1 MSTLNQSGSV
11 PNDTGMIK
19 GREISNQKLYV
30 HALDGLRGL
39 AVLTVFM
46 SHTSLSGHRA
56 LPFLNSAGTGKMG
69 VFLFF
74 ILSSFLLT
82 YPFLIKQ
89 EKSFERAALI
99 NFSYRRFFRIYP
111 LFVLYLFVALA
122 SSFVLP
128 SVLNRPESGIPFY
141 LTPIEFLSH
150 IFLQQGKGVT
160 WSILVEFR
168 YYFVLPILA
177 YVYAVVFRGH
187 FWKSLLCTIG
197 LIGLSQLILPQ
208 AEALNNDTRL
218 LPYAP
223 VMLTGTMLAVFQY
236 NYKTQWE
243 VPTWAPKVQE
253 GVGWLAGLLL
263 ILSIPSV
270 WYAVVGGPEVCN
282 GELSQFLGADCHKIF
297 HHRFIET
304 SILWGLV
311 LLGAVNGE
319 GLLRRFFEWKPL
331 RYVGWISFS
340 FYLWHPCV
348 LMVFRNVSLPVP
360 DVVVFWIMLSLTTII
375 SHVSYRIIEVPSSKI
390 KYTPKK

>member
-1 MSTLNQSGSV
+1 MAEFNKSDST
-11 PNDTGMIK
+11 PNDSGMIK

-89 EKSFERAALI
+89 EKSFERNALI

-111 LFVLYLFVALA
+111 LFVLYLLVALG
-122 SSFVLP
+122 SSYVLP
-128 SVLNRPESGIPFY
+128 SVLNRPDAGIPFY
-141 LTPIEFLSH
+141 VTPLEFLKH
-150 IFLQQGKGVT
+150 VFLQQGKGVT

-168 YYFVLPILA
+168 YYFVLPLLA
-177 YVYAVVFRGH
+177 YLYAVLFRGH
-187 FWKSLLCTIG
+187 FWKSLLCTIA
-197 LIGLSQLILPQ
+197 LIGASQWALPQ
-208 AEALNNDTRL
+208 SEALNNDTRL

-236 NYKTQWE
+236 NYKTKWTI
-243 VPTWAPKVQE
+243 PSWAPKVQE
-253 GVGWLAGLLL
+253 IFGLLSAGLLV
-263 ILSIPSV
+263 LSVPSV
-270 WYAVVGGPEVCN
+270 WYLVMGGSEACFGTLDV
-282 GELSQFLGADCHKIF
+282 FLDAECHKIF
-297 HHRFIET
+297 HHSFIET
-304 SILWGLV
+304 SLLWGLV
-311 LLGAVNGE
+311 LLGAVNGQ
-319 GLLRRFFEWKPL
+319 GVLQRIFEWKPL

-360 DVVVFWIMLSLTTII
+360 AVVIFWLMLIITVLI
-375 SHVSYRIIEVPSSKI
+375 SHVSYRVVEVPSSKI
-390 KYTPKK
+390 KYKPK

>member
-1 MSTLNQSGSV
+1 MSEFNKSESV
-11 PNDTGMIK
+11 PNTSGMIK
-19 GREISNQKLYV
+19 GRDVSNKKLYV

-39 AVLTVFM
+39 AVLTVFF

-89 EKSFERAALI
+89 EKSFERNALI

-122 SSFVLP
+122 SSYVLP
-128 SVLNRPESGIPFY
+128 NVLNRPESGIPFY
-141 LTPIEFLSH
+141 LTPMGFLKH
-150 IFLQQGKGVT
+150 VFLQQGKGVT

-168 YYFVLPILA
+168 YYFVLPVLA
-177 YVYAVVFRGH
+177 YLYAVVFRGH

-197 LIGLSQLILPQ
+197 LIGLSQWVLPQ
-208 AEALNNDTRL
+208 SAALNNDTRL

-236 NYKTQWE
+236 NYKTQWQI
-243 VPTWAPKVQE
+243 PSWAPKLQE
-253 GVGWLAGLLL
+253 WLGWIASGLL

-270 WYAVVGGPEVCN
+270 WYLIVGGPDACSAD
-282 GELSQFLGADCHKIF
+282 LDYFLAAKCHKIF
-297 HHRFIET
+297 HHNFIEV
-304 SILWGLV
+304 SCLWGLV
-311 LLGAVNGE
+311 LLGSVNGQ
-319 GLLRRFFEWKPL
+319 GWMQRVFEWKPL

-348 LMVFRNVSLPVP
+348 LMIFRNVTLPVP
-360 DVVVFWIMLSLTTII
+360 GTVVFWLMLSITTII
-375 SHVSYRIIEVPSSKI
+375 SHISYRLVEVPSSKI
-390 KYTPKK
+390 KYQSK

>member
-1 MSTLNQSGSV
+1 
-11 PNDTGMIK
+11 MIK

-30 HALDGLRGL
+30 HSLDGLRGL
-39 AVLTVFM
+39 AVMTVFM

-56 LPFLNSAGTGKMG
+56 LPFLNTAGTGKMG

-89 EKSFERAALI
+89 EKAFERNALI

-128 SVLNRPESGIPFY
+128 NVLNRPESGIPFY
-141 LTPIEFLSH
+141 LTPIDFIQHVILM
-150 IFLQQGKGVT
+150 QGKGVT

-168 YYFVLPILA
+168 YYFVLPLIA
-177 YVYAVVFRGH
+177 YLYAVVFRGH
-187 FWKSLLCTIG
+187 FWKSLLTTIV
-197 LIGLSQLILPQ
+197 LIALSQLYLPQ
-208 AEALNNDTRL
+208 SEALNNDTRL

-236 NYKTQWE
+236 NYKTQWT

-253 GVGWLAGLLL
+253 GLGWIAVLGILLTV
-263 ILSIPSV
+263 PSV
-270 WYAVVGGPEVCN
+270 WYPLMDSSNVCTSAGVN
-282 GELSQFLGADCHKIF
+282 FVAQECHKIF
-297 HHRFIET
+297 HHAFIET
-304 SILWGLV
+304 SLLWGVV

-319 GLLRRFFEWKPL
+319 GWLQRIFEWKAL
-331 RYVGWISFS
+331 RYLGWISFS

-348 LMVFRNVSLPVP
+348 LMILRNVTLPLGQELI
-360 DVVVFWIMLSLTTII
+360 FWLMLGLTVII
-375 SHVSYRIIEVPSSKI
+375 SHISYRLVEIPSSTI
-390 KYTPKK
+390 KYQPK

>member
-1 MSTLNQSGSV
+1 MKLA
-11 PNDTGMIK
+11 I
-19 GREISNQKLYV
+19 KLYV

-39 AVLTVFM
+39 AVLTVFL

-89 EKSFERAALI
+89 EKSFERNALI
-99 NFSYRRFFRIYP
+99 NFSYRRFFQIYP
-111 LFVLYLFVALA
+111 LFVLYLLVALV
-122 SSFVLP
+122 SSYVLP
-128 SVLNRPESGIPFY
+128 SVLNRPDSGIPFY
-141 LTPIEFLSH
+141 LTPVEFLKH
-150 IFLQQGKGVT
+150 VFLQQGKGVT

-168 YYFVLPILA
+168 YYFVLPVLA
-177 YVYAVVFRGH
+177 YVYAVLFRGD

-197 LIGLSQLILPQ
+197 LIGVSQLILPQ
-208 AEALNNDTRL
+208 SEALNNDSRL

-236 NYKTQWE
+236 NYKTKWDVPQW
-243 VPTWAPKVQE
+243 ASMVQE
-253 GVGWLAGLLL
+253 TVGWLSAALLL
-263 ILSIPSV
+263 LSVPSV
-270 WYAVVGGPEVCN
+270 WYSVFGGSVACSGDLEM
-282 GELSQFLGADCHKIF
+282 FLDTDCHKIF

-311 LLGAVNGE
+311 LLGAVNGK
-319 GLLRRFFEWKPL
+319 GLLQRLFEWKPL

-348 LMVFRNVSLPVP
+348 LMIFRNVSLPVP
-360 DVVVFWIMLSLTTII
+360 DSVVFWVMLLITTVI
-375 SHVSYRIIEVPSSKI
+375 SHLSYRIIEVLSSKI
-390 KYTPKK
+390 KYQPK

>member
-1 MSTLNQSGSV
+1 MSELNKSESG
-11 PNDTGMIK
+11 PNTSGMIK
-19 GREISNQKLYV
+19 GREVSNKKLYV

-39 AVLTVFM
+39 AVLTVFF

-89 EKSFERAALI
+89 EKSFERNALI

-111 LFVLYLFVALA
+111 LFVLYLSVALV
-122 SSFVLP
+122 SSYVLP
-128 SVLNRPESGIPFY
+128 SVLNRPDSGIPFY
-141 LTPIEFLSH
+141 LTPIEFLKH
-150 IFLQQGKGVT
+150 VFLQQGKGVT

-168 YYFVLPILA
+168 YYFVLPLLA
-177 YVYAVVFRGH
+177 YLYAVLFRGH

-197 LIGLSQLILPQ
+197 LIGLSQWILPQ
-208 AEALNNDTRL
+208 SDALNNDPRL

-243 VPTWAPKVQE
+243 IPTWAPKVQE
-253 GVGWLAGLLL
+253 GLGWIAGVLLL
-263 ILSIPSV
+263 LSVPAV
-270 WYAVVGGPEVCN
+270 WYLVVGGPDACSADLK
-282 GELSQFLGADCHKIF
+282 GFLAAKCHKIF
-297 HHRFIET
+297 HHNFIEV
-304 SILWGLV
+304 SLLWGLV
-311 LLGAVNGE
+311 LLGAVNGQ
-319 GLLRRFFEWKPL
+319 GWMQKFFEWKPL

-348 LMVFRNVSLPVP
+348 LMIFRNVTLPVP
-360 DVVVFWIMLSLTTII
+360 DTVVFWLMLSVTTIV
-375 SHVSYRIIEVPSSKI
+375 SHVSYRVVEVPSSKI
-390 KYTPKK
+390 KYQPK

>member
-1 MSTLNQSGSV
+1 MSELNNSESV
-11 PNDTGMIK
+11 PNTSGMIK
-19 GREISNQKLYV
+19 GREVSNKKLYV

-39 AVLTVFM
+39 AVLTVFF

-89 EKSFERAALI
+89 EKSFERNALI

-111 LFVLYLFVALA
+111 LFVLYLLVALA
-122 SSFVLP
+122 SSYVLP
-128 SVLNRPESGIPFY
+128 GVLNRPESGIPFY
-141 LTPIEFLSH
+141 LTPIEFLKH
-150 IFLQQGKGVT
+150 VFLQQGKGVT

-168 YYFVLPILA
+168 YYFVLPLLA
-177 YVYAVVFRGH
+177 YLYAVVFRGH

-197 LIGLSQLILPQ
+197 LIGLSQWVLPQ
-208 AEALNNDTRL
+208 SEALNNDMRL

-236 NYKTQWE
+236 NYKTKWE
-243 VPTWAPKVQE
+243 IPAWAPKVQE
-253 GVGWLAGLLL
+253 GLGWTAAGLLL
-263 ILSIPSV
+263 LSVPSI
-270 WYAVVGGPEVCN
+270 WYSTIGGPTSCSGGLE
-282 GELSQFLGADCHKIF
+282 SFLADKCHKIF
-297 HHRFIET
+297 HHNFIEV
-304 SILWGLV
+304 SLLWGLV
-311 LLGAVNGE
+311 LLGAVNGQ
-319 GLLRRFFEWKPL
+319 GWMQKFFEWKPL

-348 LMVFRNVSLPVP
+348 LMIFRNVSLPVP
-360 DVVVFWIMLSLTTII
+360 DTAIFWLMLSITTII
-375 SHVSYRIIEVPSSKI
+375 SHVSYRVVEVPSSKI
-390 KYTPKK
+390 KYQPK